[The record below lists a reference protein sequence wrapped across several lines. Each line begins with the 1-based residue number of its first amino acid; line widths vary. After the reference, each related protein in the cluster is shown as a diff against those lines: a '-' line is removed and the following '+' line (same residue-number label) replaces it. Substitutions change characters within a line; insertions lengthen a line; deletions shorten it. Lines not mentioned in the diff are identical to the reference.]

1 MRRNRWRCCMLLITI
16 LLLAG
21 GCARAGDDNNNVK
34 TLKNEK
40 KGSQSAAISILANLH
55 TSTVPPDR
63 IERMLEEKTGTML
76 DIQWVPDGSYE
87 EKLNAAL
94 ATESLPQA
102 VFLKN
107 SASLVM
113 LRSAI
118 RDGQFWEIGT
128 MLDQYPNLKRL
139 NREVL
144 SNTAV
149 DGKWYGLYQERP
161 LSRQGVIYRQDWAER
176 LGLQSPATVD
186 KLYTMIKRFTL
197 DDPDGNGMADTI
209 GLTDRNDLIYGA
221 FKTVSSYFGT
231 PNEWGV
237 NDGRLQPEF
246 MFTEYMETMKFFR
259 KLHQE
264 QLMNVDFPVMGK
276 VDQQQLFI
284 DGKAGVYI
292 GALGDVVSLYAK
304 LKEQH
309 PEASLDVENR
319 VKGPKGYGIWST
331 PGYGSI
337 VLFPKSA
344 IPTEDRLR
352 EVLAFFDQLME
363 PEIANMI
370 YWGMENEHYRVEEG
384 KVIPSD
390 DYARL
395 SEEVRPYLALQIGG
409 HSTIPGLL
417 DVGYSWPT
425 RVKAEQLVKD
435 NDQQLIHD
443 PTESLESVTYNNK
456 GVMLQTIISDATY
469 NFIIGEIDEAGFDS
483 AIAEWKEQ
491 GGAKVIE
498 EFSEAYRKQQDQ

>member
-1 MRRNRWRCCMLLITI
+1 MKRNQLGCFMLLIVI

-21 GCARAGDDNNNVK
+21 GCVRAGDGNNHSENRK
-34 TLKNEK
+34 TETG
-40 KGSQSAAISILANLH
+40 GSPSAALSILANLH

-63 IERMLEEKTGTML
+63 LERLLEEKTGTKL

-87 EKLNAAL
+87 EKVNAAL

-128 MLDQYPNLKRL
+128 LLDQFPNLKRL

-144 SNTAV
+144 RNTAV
-149 DGKWYGLYQERP
+149 DGKYYGLYQERP
-161 LSRQGVIYRQDWAER
+161 LSRQGIIYRQDWAER
-176 LGLQSPATVD
+176 LGLKSPTTID
-186 KLYTMIKRFTL
+186 ELYTMIKRFAHE
-197 DDPDGNGMADTI
+197 DPDGNGKADTI

-221 FKTVSSYFGT
+221 FKTISSYFGT

-237 NDGRLQPEF
+237 KEGRLQPEF
-246 MFTEYMETMKFFR
+246 MFPEYIETMKFFR
-259 KLHQE
+259 RLHQE
-264 QLMNVDFPVMGK
+264 QLMNVDFPVIGK
-276 VDQQQLFI
+276 ADQQQLFI
-284 DGKAGVYI
+284 EGKAGVYI
-292 GALGDVVSLYAK
+292 GALGDVVSLDAK
-304 LKEQH
+304 LKERQ
-309 PEASLDVENR
+309 PDARLDVENR

-331 PGYGSI
+331 PGYGSV

-344 IPTEDRLR
+344 IQTEDRLK

-370 YWGMENEHYRVEEG
+370 YWGIENEHYTVEGG

-390 DYARL
+390 DYTRL

-435 NDQQLIHD
+435 NDEQLIHD

-456 GVMLQTIISDATY
+456 GVLLQTIISDATY
-469 NFIIGEIDEAGFDS
+469 NFIIGEISEAGFES
-483 AIAEWKEQ
+483 AAAEWKEQ
-491 GGAKVIE
+491 GGGKVIE
-498 EFSEAYRKQQDQ
+498 EFNEAYRKLQNQ